1 MKKLYISLAFL
12 ISLFDQKVFAQ
23 GCVAIRSNG
32 GMCTMEHPDEKGS
45 SKGWQINSAYR
56 YFRSYKHFKGN
67 IEQYERQKIGN
78 EVINWSSSLDLSVL
92 RQFNNRWSLG
102 IGVPLVYNDR
112 SSLYEHGRLERHSTS
127 SYGLGDMRLTA
138 YRWMLDPNTSRNGNF
153 QIGLGVKL
161 PTGNYN
167 FKDNFYNVGPNKTQE
182 ERPVDQSIQPGDGGF
197 GIITELNSYV
207 SIDNQLSFYT
217 NLYYLIN
224 PRETNGTRTY
234 RETLSATLAN
244 ESIMSVVDQYMA
256 RFGVNCRFVN
266 FPKNFSVAGGF
277 RLEGIPVNDL
287 VGKSGG
293 FRRPGYVA
301 SFEPAINYFVKRLN
315 FFATVPIA
323 LIRNR
328 TQSVTDK
335 ENSVIQGKFVNGDAA
350 FADYSINAGFAV
362 KF

>member
-1 MKKLYISLAFL
+1 MKKLYIILVLL
-12 ISLFDQKVFAQ
+12 ITIFNQKLFAQ

-32 GMCTMEHPDEKGS
+32 GMCTMEHPAEKGG
-45 SKGWQINSAYR
+45 SKGWQVNSAFR
-56 YFRSYKHFKGN
+56 YFKSYKHFRGTE
-67 IEQYERQKIGN
+67 EQFERQHLGT

-102 IGVPLVYNDR
+102 IGIPLVYNDR
-112 SSLYEHGRLERHSTS
+112 SSLYEHGRTERHMSS
-127 SYGLGDMRLTA
+127 SYGIGDMRLTA
-138 YRWMLDPNTSRNGNF
+138 YRWMLDPNTSKSGNF
-153 QIGLGVKL
+153 QLGLGVKL

-167 FKDNFYNVGPNKTQE
+167 FKDNFYNVGPGKTEQ

-197 GIITELNSYV
+197 GIVTEFNGYV

-217 NLYYLIN
+217 NLYYLLN

-234 RETLSATLAN
+234 RETLSARLAN
-244 ESIMSVVDQYMA
+244 EAFMSVADQYMA
-256 RFGVNCRFVN
+256 RFGVNCRFDK
-266 FPKNFSVAGGF
+266 FPKNLSVAGGF
-277 RLEGIPVNDL
+277 RIEGIPVYDL
-287 VGKSGG
+287 VGKSDG

-301 SFEPAINYFVKRLN
+301 SFEPGLNYFVKKLN

-328 TQSVTDK
+328 TQSFTDR
-335 ENSVIQGKFVNGDAA
+335 ENTITQGRFINGDAA
-350 FADYSINAGFAV
+350 FADYSINAGFSV